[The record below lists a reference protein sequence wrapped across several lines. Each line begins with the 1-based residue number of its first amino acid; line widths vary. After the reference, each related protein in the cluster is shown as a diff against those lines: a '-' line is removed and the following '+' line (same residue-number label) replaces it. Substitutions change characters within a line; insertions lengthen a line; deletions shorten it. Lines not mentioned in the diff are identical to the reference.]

1 MPKDRLRL
9 TRWFLFTIMASIVP
23 FVFLAFGYRLA
34 KHPEHIWLLFR
45 KGELLLVSFGLAAGS
60 IADAALFRS
69 KYRTAQLWCLV
80 FCLFV
85 AGVAAVGYTL
95 VAVFDV
101 IRFEYDPALVDFGS
115 IALFIMLTICSG
127 ITAKH
132 SRI

>member
-1 MPKDRLRL
+1 ML
-9 TRWFLFTIMASIVP
+9 P
-23 FVFLAFGYRLA
+23 FVFLALGYGWA
-34 KHPEHIWLLFR
+34 KHPEHIWHLFR

-60 IADAALFRS
+60 IADAALFRG

-95 VAVFDV
+95 VAVFD
-101 IRFEYDPALVDFGS
+101 IAAFVDFGS
-115 IALFIMLTICSG
+115 IALFVMITICSG

>member
-9 TRWFLFTIMASIVP
+9 TRWFLFAIIVSIVP
-23 FVFLAFGYRLA
+23 LVFLALGYRLA

-60 IADAALFRS
+60 IADAALFRG
-69 KYRTAQLWCLV
+69 KYRRPQLWCLV

-85 AGVAAVGYTL
+85 AGVVAVGYTV

-101 IRFEYDPALVDFGS
+101 IRFEYNSALVDFGS
-115 IALFIMLTICSG
+115 IALFIMMTICSG

>member
-1 MPKDRLRL
+1 MPGDRLRL
-9 TRWFLFTIMASIVP
+9 TRWFLFAILASIVP

-45 KGELLLVSFGLAAGS
+45 KGDLLLISFGLAAGS

-69 KYRTAQLWCLV
+69 KYRTAQLWCVV

-85 AGVAAVGYTL
+85 VSVAAVGYTL
-95 VAVFDV
+95 VAVFNV
-101 IRFEYDPALVDFGS
+101 IRFEYNSALVDFGS
-115 IALFIMLTICSG
+115 IALLVMMIICSG

>member
-1 MPKDRLRL
+1 MPKDRLRF
-9 TRWFLFTIMASIVP
+9 TCWFFFTTMASIVP
-23 FVFLAFGYRLA
+23 FVFLAFGYRWA
-34 KHPEHIWLLFR
+34 KHPEHIWLFFR

-60 IADAALFRS
+60 IADAALFRG

-85 AGVAAVGYTL
+85 AGVAAVAYTL

-101 IRFEYDPALVDFGS
+101 IRFKYDSALVEFVS
-115 IALFIMLTICSG
+115 IGLFIMMTICSG
-127 ITAKH
+127 ITARH

>member
-1 MPKDRLRL
+1 MPKDRFRL
-9 TRWFLFTIMASIVP
+9 ARWFLFTIIASIVP
-23 FVFLAFGYRLA
+23 FVFVVLGYRWA
-34 KHPEHIWLLFR
+34 KHPEHLWLLFR

-60 IADAALFRS
+60 IADAALFRG

-101 IRFEYDPALVDFGS
+101 IRFEYDSALVEFGS
-115 IALFIMLTICSG
+115 IALFVMMTICSG

>member
-1 MPKDRLRL
+1 MPRDRLRL
-9 TRWFLFTIMASIVP
+9 TRWFLFTIIASIVP
-23 FVFLAFGYRLA
+23 FIFLALGYRWA

-60 IADAALFRS
+60 IADAALFRG

-85 AGVAAVGYTL
+85 AGVAAVAYTL

-101 IRFEYDPALVDFGS
+101 AVFVDFGS
-115 IALFIMLTICSG
+115 IALFIMMTICAG
-127 ITAKH
+127 ITARH

>member
-9 TRWFLFTIMASIVP
+9 TRWFLFTIIASIVP
-23 FVFLAFGYRLA
+23 FVFLALGYRWA

-60 IADAALFRS
+60 
-69 KYRTAQLWCLV
+69 
-80 FCLFV
+80 
-85 AGVAAVGYTL
+85 VAAVGYTL

-101 IRFEYDPALVDFGS
+101 IRFEYNSALVDFGS
-115 IALFIMLTICSG
+115 IALFVMMTICSG

>member
-1 MPKDRLRL
+1 ML
-9 TRWFLFTIMASIVP
+9 P
-23 FVFLAFGYRLA
+23 FVFLALGYRWA
-34 KHPEHIWLLFR
+34 KHPEHIWHLFR

-60 IADAALFRS
+60 IADAALFRG

-95 VAVFDV
+95 VAVFD
-101 IRFEYDPALVDFGS
+101 IAPFVDFGS
-115 IALFIMLTICSG
+115 IALFVMITICSG
-127 ITAKH
+127 ITALH